1 MGQRDPRIGRDRD
14 PRADAGDHL
23 ERDFHPSQREGLL
36 PSTAEDEWVASLEPG
51 HRAPRPRLTDQD
63 RVDLLL
69 GAAVAAVAFAC
80 IDPRGARPT
89 KVEETLVHQG
99 IVDDDVHHLQTAR
112 SPYRG

>member
-1 MGQRDPRIGRDRD
+1 MSERDSGVGRDRN

-23 ERDFHPSQREGLL
+23 EGNPRLRQRQRLL
-36 PSTAEDEWVASLEPG
+36 PPAAEDEWVASLEPG
-51 HRAPRPRLTDQD
+51 HGAPRPRLTDQNG
-63 RVDLLL
+63 VDLFL

-99 IVDDDVHHLQTAR
+99 VVHDDIRRLQTAL
-112 SPYRG
+112 SL